1 MPALLSSLKILDF
14 STLLPGPFASMIL
27 ADLGAEV
34 LRVESPTRPDLV
46 RMLPIQVKGGS
57 ATHATI
63 NRSKNSICLN
73 LKNPDAVK
81 IVKQLVSKYDIVL
94 EQFRPGV
101 MKRLGL
107 DYEELRRHNPALI
120 FCSLTGYGQTGPYRN
135 RAGHDLNYLALSGI
149 SNYSRRKNES
159 PVPLGIQIADIA
171 GGSYHVVMG
180 ILAAVIHRQQTGEG
194 QSVDISMA
202 DALFSMKVFE
212 SANWLAGGTGAEPES
227 TWLNGGTIYDYF
239 LTQDGRWVSVS
250 SLEPQFLAAL
260 INAMGLPETL
270 FKTKLTDPE
279 AQRRLKRILR
289 DRFLE
294 RPWTDWEPVF
304 ADCDACVELVLE
316 FPEAMEHQQFKARE
330 MITDVPAPDGSSQKQ
345 IASPFK
351 FSGSKP
357 EYLHIGVELGE
368 QTDIILKELGYNLK
382 QIEKLR
388 KDGVCAGTETK

>member
-14 STLLPGPFASMIL
+14 SALLPGPFASMIL

-46 RMLPIQVKGGS
+46 KMLPIQVKGVS
-57 ATHATI
+57 AAHSTI

-73 LKNPDAVK
+73 LKNPDGVN

-101 MKRLGL
+101 MKLLGL

-180 ILAAVIHRQQTGEG
+180 ILAAVIHRQQTG
-194 QSVDISMA
+194 
-202 DALFSMKVFE
+202 
-212 SANWLAGGTGAEPES
+212 
-227 TWLNGGTIYDYF
+227 
-239 LTQDGRWVSVS
+239 
-250 SLEPQFLAAL
+250 
-260 INAMGLPETL
+260 
-270 FKTKLTDPE
+270 
-279 AQRRLKRILR
+279 
-289 DRFLE
+289 
-294 RPWTDWEPVF
+294 
-304 ADCDACVELVLE
+304 
-316 FPEAMEHQQFKARE
+316 
-330 MITDVPAPDGSSQKQ
+330 
-345 IASPFK
+345 
-351 FSGSKP
+351 
-357 EYLHIGVELGE
+357 
-368 QTDIILKELGYNLK
+368 
-382 QIEKLR
+382 
-388 KDGVCAGTETK
+388 

>member
-1 MPALLSSLKILDF
+1 M
-14 STLLPGPFASMIL
+14 M
-27 ADLGAEV
+27 
-34 LRVESPTRPDLV
+34 
-46 RMLPIQVKGGS
+46 PIQVKGGS

-73 LKNPDAVK
+73 LKYPDAVK

-180 ILAAVIHRQQTGEG
+180 ILAAVIHRHQTGEG

-202 DALFSMKVFE
+202 DTLFSMKVFE
-212 SANWLAGGTGAEPES
+212 SANWLAGGPGAEPDPH
-227 TWLNGGTIYDYF
+227 G
-239 LTQDGRWVSVS
+239 DGAVH
-250 SLEPQFLAAL
+250 
-260 INAMGLPETL
+260 
-270 FKTKLTDPE
+270 
-279 AQRRLKRILR
+279 RRR
-289 DRFLE
+289 
-294 RPWTDWEPVF
+294 
-304 ADCDACVELVLE
+304 AC
-316 FPEAMEHQQFKARE
+316 
-330 MITDVPAPDGSSQKQ
+330 
-345 IASPFK
+345 
-351 FSGSKP
+351 
-357 EYLHIGVELGE
+357 
-368 QTDIILKELGYNLK
+368 
-382 QIEKLR
+382 
-388 KDGVCAGTETK
+388 